1 MATTLGQAD
10 ALTVVGDY
18 EPEKAM
24 DYTLAAGG
32 GVRVRA
38 AHTHTH
44 KDLPFLSFPLW
55 LRQSVASRARIAPKL
70 PATTSF

>member
-32 GVRVRA
+32 GVRVWA
-38 AHTHTH
+38 AHTHIKIFPFFH
-44 KDLPFLSFPLW
+44 FPSGFDKVLPVG
-55 LRQSVASRARIAPKL
+55 QG
-70 PATTSF
+70 